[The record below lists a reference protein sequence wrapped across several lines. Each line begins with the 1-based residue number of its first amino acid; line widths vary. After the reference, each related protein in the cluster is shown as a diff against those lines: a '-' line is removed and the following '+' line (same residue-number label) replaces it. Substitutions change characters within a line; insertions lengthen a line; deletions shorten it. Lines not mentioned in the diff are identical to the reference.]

1 MAIIEMRS
9 DDIDGTTGETVKNVR
24 FLSNGSEYEIDLKP
38 ENREELETAIQNL
51 LDAGARKV
59 GNSKSSTGSKSGH
72 DLTKI
77 RNWGIER
84 GMKVSE
90 RGRISAEVLEA
101 YENRNK

>member
-1 MAIIEMRS
+1 MRS
-9 DDIDGTTGETVKNVR
+9 DDLDGTTGETVKNVR

-59 GNSKSSTGSKSGH
+59 GNSKSSTGSKTGL
-72 DLTKI
+72 DLSAI
-77 RNWGIER
+77 RNWANER

-90 RGRISAEVLEA
+90 RGRLSAEVLEA